1 MAEKGINKKVFVAAL
16 IVVLVFTVVG
26 LLQIY
31 HALDPLE
38 NKAYDYR
45 VKFFADSNKPS
56 DDIIVILLD
65 QYSIEWANRERG
77 WGWPWPR
84 KAYADIVDFMNQ
96 GAAKSV
102 AFDVLFTEPS
112 IYRRADQDEIID
124 NVVKSMD
131 EFRENVSAS
140 QSESDETPDET
151 LVVPR
156 NMPRNA
162 PPAGLPARQRPV
174 NREHQR
180 EVLANYMAAMAALQS
195 LSERSDDNAYVKAVK
210 EYGRVV
216 QAVFF
221 NSDSGSTDT
230 WPQDLH
236 KPLFNLNGFDSIIQK
251 FNLNDNSLGALF
263 PIPELKAVSGALGH
277 VTSSKDSDEIHRRV
291 KLFIDFDG
299 KAVPGLSAASLLV
312 SGSDNNITYNE
323 KKRQIEWGDYIIP
336 VDSEGRSILRFR
348 GSLNRY
354 MPYSA
359 ADILR
364 SLDAIRGNAE
374 PVYSPSEFE
383 GKYVFFGFYAP
394 GLFDICSNPLESAYP
409 GMGMHITMLDN
420 ILSGD
425 LIRESAK
432 WANWVVLFIVILLTT
447 VLALFSDKLWFSIG
461 GAAII
466 AAVIVAGA
474 FIAYGSFC
482 LWFPLVM
489 PLAGLLISF
498 LTCTVYNY
506 ATEGSQKRFIK
517 GAFSQYLSPAVI
529 DQIIADPSNLELGGK
544 SLDMSAIFTDIQR
557 FSSISEGLQKAYGKD
572 GPKELVNL
580 LNLYLTEMSNIV
592 LANEG
597 TIDKFEGD
605 AIIAF
610 FGAPIP
616 TERHAALACR
626 SAVQM
631 KKAEATMTG
640 RIMDKA
646 GRFYPVLNSLIEK
659 NAIRAEQPLYTRIGI
674 NSGEMVVGNMG
685 TPNKMNYTIMGNAV
699 NLAAR
704 LEGVNKQYDTGGILL
719 SEYTREKIGND
730 EFVLRPLSRVRV
742 VGISTPVRLYELLD
756 LRESASAQLLEMV
769 KDWEAIFKAYEGR
782 DFPKALEGFKEVYG
796 KNAND
801 LTALLYIKRCEEYL
815 RTPPSDE
822 QWDDGVDN
830 LTSK

>member
-1 MAEKGINKKVFVAAL
+1 
-16 IVVLVFTVVG
+16 
-26 LLQIY
+26 
-31 HALDPLE
+31 
-38 NKAYDYR
+38 
-45 VKFFADSNKPS
+45 
-56 DDIIVILLD
+56 
-65 QYSIEWANRERG
+65 
-77 WGWPWPR
+77 
-84 KAYADIVDFMNQ
+84 
-96 GAAKSV
+96 
-102 AFDVLFTEPS
+102 
-112 IYRRADQDEIID
+112 
-124 NVVKSMD
+124 
-131 EFRENVSAS
+131 
-140 QSESDETPDET
+140 
-151 LVVPR
+151 
-156 NMPRNA
+156 
-162 PPAGLPARQRPV
+162 
-174 NREHQR
+174 
-180 EVLANYMAAMAALQS
+180 MAAMTALQS
-195 LSERSDDNAYVKAVK
+195 LSERADDNAFVQAVQ

-221 NSDSGSTDT
+221 NTDSGSTET

-236 KPLFNLNGFDSIIQK
+236 KPLLSLSGFDSIINK
-251 FNLNDNSLGALF
+251 FSLNDERLGALF
-263 PIPELKAVSGALGH
+263 PIPDLKMASAALGH
-277 VTSSKDSDEIHRRV
+277 VTSSKDTDEIHRRV
-291 KLFIDFDG
+291 KLFINFDG

-312 SGSDNNITYNE
+312 SGSDNKIQYNQ
-323 KKRQIEWGDYIIP
+323 KKRQIEWGDYVIP

-354 MPYSA
+354 IPYSV

-364 SLDAIRGNAE
+364 SLDALREDGQPIYF
-374 PVYSPSEFE
+374 PHEFE

-409 GMGMHITMLDN
+409 GMGMHITMMDN

-432 WANWVVLFIVILLTT
+432 WVNWAVLFAVILLTT
-447 VLALFSDKLWFSIG
+447 ALALFSDKLHFSIG

-466 AAVIVAGA
+466 AVVIVAGA

-482 LWFPLVM
+482 LWFPLVL
-489 PLAGLLISF
+489 PLAGLLVSF
-498 LTCTVYNY
+498 LTCYVYNY

-517 GAFSQYLSPAVI
+517 SAFSQYLSPAVI
-529 DQIIADPSNLELGGK
+529 EQIIADPSNLELGGK

-616 TERHAALACR
+616 TARHAALACR

-631 KKAEATMTG
+631 KKAEAAMTG
-640 RIMDKA
+640 RIMDKH
-646 GRFYPVLNSLIEK
+646 GRFYPVFDALIEK
-659 NAIRAEQPLYTRIGI
+659 KAVRADQPLYTRIGI

-685 TPNKMNYTIMGNAV
+685 TPSKMNYTIMGNAV

-719 SEYTREKIGND
+719 SEYTRDKIGDD
-730 EFVLRPLSRVRV
+730 EFALRPLSRVRV

-756 LRESASAQLLEMV
+756 LRESASAELLEII
-769 KDWEAIFKAYEGR
+769 KDWEAVFKAYEGR
-782 DFPKALEGFKEVYG
+782 NFPKALEGFKEIYR
-796 KNAND
+796 KNSND
-801 LTALLYIKRCEEYL
+801 LTALLYIKRCEKYL
-815 RTPPSDE
+815 KTPPSDE
-822 QWDDGVDN
+822 EWDDGVDN

>member
-1 MAEKGINKKVFVAAL
+1 MAEKSANKKVLVAAL
-16 IVVLVFTVVG
+16 IVAVVFTVVG
-26 LLQIY
+26 LLQFF
-31 HALDPLE
+31 HAFDPLE

-45 VKFFADSNKPS
+45 VKYFADSNKPS
-56 DDIIVILLD
+56 DDIVVIVLD
-65 QYSIEWANRERG
+65 QYSIEWANKNWG

-84 KAYADIVDFMNQ
+84 KAYADIVEFMSR
-96 GAAKSV
+96 GAAKSM

-112 IYRRADQDEIID
+112 IYRSADQDEIID
-124 NVVKSMD
+124 NAVKRMD
-131 EFRENVSAS
+131 ELRESVSAF
-140 QSESDETPDET
+140 QFLPGGMP
-151 LVVPR
+151 VVP
-156 NMPRNA
+156 PNA
-162 PPAGLPARQRPV
+162 PSAILSAGQRAFTGEQQRQV
-174 NREHQR
+174 YADY
-180 EVLANYMAAMAALQS
+180 LAAMTALQS
-195 LSERSDDNAYVKAVK
+195 LSERADDNAFVQAVK

-221 NSDSGSTDT
+221 NTDSGSTET

-236 KPLFNLNGFDSIIQK
+236 KPLLSLSGFDTIINK
-251 FNLNDNSLGALF
+251 FGLDDDHLGALF
-263 PIPELKAVSGALGH
+263 PIPELKMASAALGH
-277 VTSSKDSDEIHRRV
+277 VTSSIDADEIHRRV
-291 KLFIDFDG
+291 KLFINFDG
-299 KAVPGLSAASLLV
+299 KAVPGLSAASLLI
-312 SGSDNNITYNE
+312 SGNDNKIQYNE
-323 KKRQIEWGDYIIP
+323 KKQQIEWGDYVIP

-354 MPYSA
+354 IPYSA

-364 SLDAIRGNAE
+364 SLDTLRKDGE
-374 PVYSPSEFE
+374 PIYSPSEFE

-394 GLFDICSNPLESAYP
+394 GLFDICATPLESAYP

-425 LIRESAK
+425 LIRESAEG
-432 WANWVVLFIVILLTT
+432 ANWTVLFAVILLTT
-447 VLALFSDKLWFSIG
+447 ALALFNDKLRFSIG
-461 GAAII
+461 GSVII

-482 LWFPLVM
+482 LWFPLIL

-517 GAFSQYLSPAVI
+517 SAFSQYLSPAVI
-529 DQIIADPSNLELGGK
+529 EQIIADPSNLELGGK

-616 TERHAALACR
+616 TARHAALACR

-631 KKAEATMTG
+631 KKAEAAMTG
-640 RIMDKA
+640 RIMDKP
-646 GRFYPVLNSLIEK
+646 GRFYPVLDALIEK
-659 NAIRAEQPLYTRIGI
+659 KVIRADQPLYTRIGI

-685 TPNKMNYTIMGNAV
+685 TPSKMNYTIMGNAV

-719 SEYTREKIGND
+719 SEYTRDKIGDD
-730 EFVLRPLSRVRV
+730 EFSLRPLSRVRV

-756 LRESASAQLLEMV
+756 IRENASAELLEMI
-769 KDWEAIFKAYEGR
+769 KDWEAAFKAYEGR
-782 DFPKALEGFKEVYG
+782 GFPIALEGFKEIYR
-796 KNAND
+796 KNPGD

-815 RTPPSDE
+815 QTPPSDE
-822 QWDDGVDN
+822 EWDDGVDN